1 MSEDHPPHPTPP
13 SAPLPRYAAIVIL
26 FLTLSTCTLQVLS
39 AVDQMGKPDAT
50 GPAFTLFLPAVMS
63 LLVGVG
69 MAAVLDALA
78 RLLERDTH
86 VSPDLDAAVMANTQ
100 LLHVVAELREAVQAS
115 VSMRATA
122 AAASPPPAMQR
133 DLNSER
139 HLLRV
144 VQLLE
149 QLNEATRRQS
159 SAPIAAPAPAP
170 APAASPPALARPV
183 AAREPEPQ
191 EVEPAATPV
200 AAEPEPVHEPEPEA
214 AFEPEP
220 EPEPEP
226 VAELEPQPI
235 DAEAAE
241 SEMLHAQL
249 QDLMASSKFDEA
261 LLAVNEFARRHPDN
275 TVAPQLVQHIVREA
289 DVFVDRTTSGLFE
302 EIRTCVERRQ
312 WRRALEVSQQ
322 LLEKFPQHSRS
333 GKIRLQLRAI
343 QHNAE
348 MEERQVQEVRIQDLI
363 KARRLAEA
371 IDLSEDLIRRFP
383 QSSQA
388 NTLTELLPRVRERAG
403 AQESTGSGV
412 FAS

>member
-1 MSEDHPPHPTPP
+1 MSEEHPPHVTPP
-13 SAPLPRYAAIVIL
+13 SAPLPRYAAIIIL

-39 AVDQMGKPDAT
+39 AVDQMSKPDLAVP
-50 GPAFTLFLPAVMS
+50 GFTLFLPAVMS

-115 VSMRATA
+115 MANRNA
-122 AAASPPPAMQR
+122 AAPPPPPVVQR

-149 QLNEATRRQS
+149 QLNEATRR
-159 SAPIAAPAPAP
+159 A
-170 APAASPPALARPV
+170 PV
-183 AAREPEPQ
+183 AAPIPAAAPPPVAVEAQ
-191 EVEPAATPV
+191 AVEPPPPPPV
-200 AAEPEPVHEPEPEA
+200 APEPEPVQEPESEA

-220 EPEPEP
+220 EPEP
-226 VAELEPQPI
+226 
-235 DAEAAE
+235 AAE
-241 SEMLHAQL
+241 SEPQLVDTEAVELETLHAQL
-249 QDLMASSKFDEA
+249 QNLLEASKFDEA
-261 LLAVNEFARRHPDN
+261 LLAVNEFARRYPEN
-275 TVAPQLVQHIVREA
+275 AVAPQLVQHIVREA
-289 DVFVDRTTSGLFE
+289 DTFVDRTTARLFE
-302 EIRTCVERRQ
+302 EIRANVERRQ

-322 LLEKFPQHSRS
+322 LLEKFPQHPRS

-348 MEERQVQEVRIQDLI
+348 MEERQVQEARIQDLI
-363 KARRLAEA
+363 KARRFPEA

-383 QSSQA
+383 QSTQA
-388 NTLTELLPRVRERAG
+388 STLTELLPRLRERIG